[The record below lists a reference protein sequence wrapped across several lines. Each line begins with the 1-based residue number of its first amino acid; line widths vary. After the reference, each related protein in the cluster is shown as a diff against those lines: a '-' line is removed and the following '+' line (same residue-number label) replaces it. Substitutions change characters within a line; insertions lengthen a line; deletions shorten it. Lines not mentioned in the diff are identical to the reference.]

1 MHNDGYEKHVCILGG
16 CQVLYLDQ
24 NKIDKYTYNGSQLNR
39 DMIISLANNNPN
51 YKFYVVTT
59 CMAART
65 SNEAIELT
73 NSFGNKYVKLT
84 KQQILDNNRQKLKNI
99 FVHDNVEFVTENK
112 FRFHGNDAIIEEQI
126 SAKLNGLVEYLR
138 NEKIDFGV
146 IKGGLLNGHVP
157 FLTPKI
163 SNPIDENGN
172 INKAGRS
179 AVVEYNSIYSVYVVN
194 NLKFPYITI
203 NDDDN
208 FCGLRNG
215 KRYNK
220 NIIHPEVLNINM
232 YNGVNKYELYKS
244 MDANDIK
251 EANEDSSKLIK
262 YEVPV
267 IFKEGMDAILL
278 KSKTLRDID
287 RDKIKLDNKSGMF
300 IYVNFREK
308 NSIRY
313 DRFNNFILNNDLN
326 TEKIIWS
333 NLKEFKQN
341 EWENGYYSQYGDI
354 FSDNKGH
361 KETMEKLCNSKYTFC
376 MSVFKKQFCIGR
388 FWEAIYCKCIPF
400 IQRESDDNNELIDGI
415 GSKEWV
421 EMYNV
426 PEFLFVKTPEEL
438 KEKIELLENSND
450 KYLELIEQLDKMLK
464 PEYSDPKMINNII
477 IEEVKKLNL

>member
-73 NSFGNKYVKLT
+73 NSFGNKYVKPT

-99 FVHDNVEFVTENK
+99 FIHDNVEFVTENK

-278 KSKTLRDID
+278 KSKTLRDIN
-287 RDKIKLDNKSGMF
+287 RDNIELDNKSGMF

-313 DRFNNFILNNDLN
+313 DRFNNFCRFYKRFRVYFRTNIHV
-326 TEKIIWS
+326 
-333 NLKEFKQN
+333 F
-341 EWENGYYSQYGDI
+341 YY
-354 FSDNKGH
+354 
-361 KETMEKLCNSKYTFC
+361 
-376 MSVFKKQFCIGR
+376 R
-388 FWEAIYCKCIPF
+388 FM
-400 IQRESDDNNELIDGI
+400 D
-415 GSKEWV
+415 
-421 EMYNV
+421 
-426 PEFLFVKTPEEL
+426 
-438 KEKIELLENSND
+438 
-450 KYLELIEQLDKMLK
+450 
-464 PEYSDPKMINNII
+464 
-477 IEEVKKLNL
+477 